1 MSCTAITFLQVLI
14 FLTDLEKNDVQ
25 ATGRTRENRTADA
38 NQKIISSKQ
47 LQKQERECFEY
58 CCVELFILLSGMI
71 IQLWRLQ
78 AIGKVTLQFTKLDLV
93 KGGVKEVPS
102 ALSHKLL

>member
-1 MSCTAITFLQVLI
+1 MS
-14 FLTDLEKNDVQ
+14 DLEKNDVG
-25 ATGRTRENRTADA
+25 ATGTIRENRTADA

-47 LQKQERECFEY
+47 LQKQERGCFEY
-58 CCVELFILLSGMI
+58 CCVGLFILLSGMT

-102 ALSHKLL
+102 ALSHELL